1 MLNVISA
8 EWMKL
13 KRNRIFAVCT
23 LLTFLASAFMVFKD
37 LVIAENPPENYQI
50 WLMSVYVVVGSLLSI
65 MSGFIITF
73 LLQREYEDRT
83 INNMLTAPTSRLRFL
98 LGKVAIWFIWY
109 VGTLVGVILIYT
121 IGGWL
126 IYPDTFGLTGTKSL
140 VITLLKYCL
149 LGFIA
154 AMPLLTVSVMQRKLF
169 YPTIMLALAF
179 TGIEMF
185 AMNMPFKLARVIPWS
200 AVVVQS
206 IVELPLADD
215 VLTLGIIFLTGIIGL
230 VTAYLLLKKQDL

>member
-37 LVIAENPPENYQI
+37 AVIVEKPLPTYQL
-50 WLMSVYVVVGSLLSI
+50 WLPTVYIVAGAILPI
-65 MSGFIITF
+65 MSGFIVTF
-73 LLQREYEDRT
+73 LMQREYEDRT
-83 INNMLTAPTSRLRFL
+83 INNVLTAPISRLRFL
-98 LGKVAIWFIWY
+98 LGKLAIWLIWY
-109 VGTLVGVILIYT
+109 VGTLVGVVAIYMM
-121 IGGWL
+121 GGWL
-126 IYPDTFGLTGTKSL
+126 IYPTTFGIAGTKVL
-140 VITLLKYCL
+140 VFTLFKYRL

-154 AMPLLTVSVMQRKLF
+154 AIPLLTVSVLQRKLF
-169 YPTIMLALAF
+169 YPTIMVALAF
-179 TGIEMF
+179 TGIELF
-185 AMNMPFKLARVIPWS
+185 ATLMPLEFARVIPWS

-206 IVELPLADD
+206 IVELPLVDD

>member
-126 IYPDTFGLTGTKSL
+126 IYPDTFGLTGTNSL

-154 AMPLLTVSVMQRKLF
+154 AIPLLTVSVLQRKLF
-169 YPTIMLALAF
+169 YPTIMVALAF
-179 TGIEMF
+179 TGIELF
-185 AMNMPFKLARVIPWS
+185 ATLMPLEFARVIPWS

-206 IVELPLADD
+206 IVELRLVDD

-230 VTAYLLLKKQDL
+230 VAAYLLLKKQDL

>member
-215 VLTLGIIFLTGIIGL
+215 ALTLGIIFLTGIIGL

>member
-23 LLTFLASAFMVFKD
+23 LLTFLASVFMVFKD